1 MHLCFSVT
9 KYTPC
14 CTVILRIICELHKIN
29 TRWRGH
35 MFSSLKWVNELSEI
49 WYWEG
54 LHPKWLYRYN
64 CDIRPV
70 SFVLCVKI
78 TWNLTIFQ
86 SNLSWKGNWFS
97 EFIETVSACWICIQ
111 MLGQL
116 FSDSSEK
123 CDNMVLLSVF
133 NLYSVWQ
140 IEIVLLCTNY
150 INLIPNFC
158 CVLNVVFFL
167 LGDSPAFEF
176 YVLAFLNTPVPSS

>member
-1 MHLCFSVT
+1 
-9 KYTPC
+9 
-14 CTVILRIICELHKIN
+14 
-29 TRWRGH
+29 
-35 MFSSLKWVNELSEI
+35 
-49 WYWEG
+49 
-54 LHPKWLYRYN
+54 
-64 CDIRPV
+64 
-70 SFVLCVKI
+70 
-78 TWNLTIFQ
+78 
-86 SNLSWKGNWFS
+86 
-97 EFIETVSACWICIQ
+97 